1 MIFRKLRF
9 ELPQKRLAIDSFS
22 CYVKG
27 LCCHKAL
34 WVYRVFSCIFFAF
47 KYLALSVHDA
57 DTSKK
62 ALLTHELYK
71 DLFPIITAGSIPLQY
86 EYQED
91 NYPSI
96 MFTSVIQLVECFI
109 SYLTLAFNIRFW
121 MVLEPEKKNR
131 KAPRTQELYT
141 ML

>member
-1 MIFRKLRF
+1 MNSLRKGWQLIDLVVMLRALVVIKLF
-9 ELPQKRLAIDSFS
+9 EFIGFYP
-22 CYVKG
+22 CT
-27 LCCHKAL
+27 
-34 WVYRVFSCIFFAF
+34 FFAF
-47 KYLALSVHDA
+47 KYSALSVHDA

-62 ALLTHELYK
+62 ALWTHELYK

-121 MVLEPEKKNR
+121 MVLEPEKNW